1 MNKIPYR
8 EITKINDMLRNIFV
22 LNIANKS
29 NRRDSLNEKI
39 WVIVIKDTT
48 KIAKSSIVKK
58 FKDDEITKNQK
69 ENPAV
74 TANDLKRGE
83 DNSI

>member
-1 MNKIPYR
+1 
-8 EITKINDMLRNIFV
+8 MLRNIFV